1 MMTGEQKL
9 RDFTERNYQKTL
21 MQVNDH
27 IYHFLG
33 YGHSNVTAI
42 VGDTSVILIDSL
54 DCSGYAEDLKAELKG
69 LTDKPVRTI
78 IYTHGHPDHRGGAG
92 AFRDTVE
99 EVIAFAPKK
108 SMLKY
113 YERLVDVLNQ
123 RGSYQFG
130 YELTD
135 EEAISQGIGIR
146 EGKAVGKGGFD
157 VLPPST
163 LYQEKEVERVID
175 GVRLKMVSA
184 PGETDDQIFVWL
196 EEDKVICTGDNYYG
210 CWPNLY
216 AIRGTQYRDIA
227 AWVESLD
234 LILSYEANALLPGHT
249 RPLIGKELVRE
260 QIRTFRDAMEYVLL
274 ETLDC
279 MNKGM
284 TMSETVEQVKLP
296 EKYLDKEYLGEYY
309 GTVEWSVKSVY
320 CGYVGWFD
328 GNAASLMPMSDREYH
343 AVLGELIGQEKL
355 TEKIRECLEKKQ
367 YQLALQLLELTDEEG
382 DEKPEDSGKE
392 KGYRAMKREALIG
405 RARQM
410 TSANARHYLI
420 ASAKKL

>member
-1 MMTGEQKL
+1 MTGEQRLK
-9 RDFTERNYQKTL
+9 DFTEANYQKTL
-21 MQVNDH
+21 TKVNDR

-33 YGHSNVTAI
+33 YGHSNAI
-42 VGDTSVILIDSL
+42 AVVGDSSVILIDAL
-54 DCSGYAEDLKAELKG
+54 DSPGYAEDLRTELAG
-69 LTDKPVRTI
+69 LTDKPVETI

-92 AFRDTVE
+92 VFRDTVK
-99 EVIAFAPKK
+99 EVIAFVPQK
-108 SMLKY
+108 SALKY
-113 YERLVDVLNQ
+113 YDRLSDVLNQ

-135 EEAISQGIGIR
+135 EEAVSQGIGIR
-146 EGKAVGKGGFD
+146 EGRAIGKGGPDF
-157 VLPPST
+157 LPPTT
-163 LYQEKEVERVID
+163 LYQEKEVERLID

-196 EEDKVICTGDNYYG
+196 EDDKVICTGDNYYG

-227 AWVESLD
+227 AWTDALE
-234 LILSYEANALLPGHT
+234 LILSYEAEVLLPGHT
-249 RPLIGKELVRE
+249 KPLFGKERIQE
-260 QIRTFRDAMEYVLL
+260 QVGTFRKAIEYVLL

-284 TMSETVEQVKLP
+284 SMSETVERVKLP
-296 EKYLDKEYLGEYY
+296 KEYQEKDYLGEFY
-309 GTVEWSVKSVY
+309 GTVEWSVKSIY

-328 GNAASLMPMSDREYH
+328 GNAANLLPVSDKEYQ
-343 AVLGELIGQEKL
+343 AVLKELIGQEKL
-355 TEKIRECLEKKQ
+355 AEKIRESMAQEQ
-367 YQLALQLLELTDEEG
+367 YQLALQLLELTDWHEL
-382 DEKPEDSGKE
+382 KK
-392 KGYRAMKREALIG
+392 EALLG